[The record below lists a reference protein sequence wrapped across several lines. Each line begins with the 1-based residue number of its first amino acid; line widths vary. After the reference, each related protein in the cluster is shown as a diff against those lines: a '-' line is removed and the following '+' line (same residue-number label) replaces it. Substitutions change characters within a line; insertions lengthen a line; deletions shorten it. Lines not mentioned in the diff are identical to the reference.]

1 MYKAFQ
7 YFLDQ
12 LTKFQRNKI
21 SGMNAT
27 NGFIAKLPWLF
38 WAQIQDLITLQI
50 CFCPKECDGKSKNRK
65 PVEFRENILLEGKN
79 RSKVVKFTIEP
90 LSIEGPDMVIFDIS

>member
-1 MYKAFQ
+1 
-7 YFLDQ
+7 
-12 LTKFQRNKI
+12 
-21 SGMNAT
+21 MNSS
-27 NGFIAKLPWLF
+27 NRLIAVALVGSDWG
-38 WAQIQDLITLQI
+38 LITLQI